1 MAIYVVQPGD
11 TVSLIANEY
20 GVTKE
25 EIIYNNQLLY
35 PYSLAI
41 GQALYISE
49 EVNENRREVNINGYT
64 YPFINEAVLEETLNY
79 LTDLSIFSYGFTREG
94 YLVPPPLPDEPLIT
108 AAIDKATRP
117 ILTLTPFGEDGQFN
131 NLLISSIVN
140 DMAVQERLINEL
152 YTTMD
157 RLGYRGLDIDFEYIL
172 AEDRDNFTTFV
183 ANTTRYMNERGLS
196 VSVALAPKTSSD
208 QQGLLYGGKDY
219 GGLGVAANS
228 VLLMTYEWGYTFS
241 EPRAVA
247 PIDKVR
253 EVLDYA
259 ITKIPRAKIDMGIP
273 NYGYDWALPYV
284 KGLSRARTIG
294 NVEAINIAV
303 EYGSTIYFDEV
314 AQAPYFNYTDNGI
327 LHEVW
332 FEDVRSMNAKFN
344 LMEEYSLR
352 GLGYWQIMR
361 LFRANWLLLE
371 SRFAIEKL

>member
-1 MAIYVVQPGD
+1 MAIYVVQPDD
-11 TVSLIANEY
+11 TVLLIANEY
-20 GVTKE
+20 GITIE
-25 EIIYNNQLLY
+25 EIIYSNQLLY

-41 GQALYISE
+41 GQALYIRE
-49 EVNENRREVNINGYT
+49 GVDEDRRRVNINGYA
-64 YPFINEAVLEETLNY
+64 YPFINEGVLEETLNY

-94 YLVPPPLPDEPLIT
+94 YLVPPLLPDEPLIT
-108 AAIDKATRP
+108 AAINKGVRP

-140 DMAVQERLINEL
+140 DMEVQVRLINEL
-152 YTTMD
+152 YTTME
-157 RLGYRGLDIDFEYIL
+157 RLGYRGVDIDFEYIL

-183 ANTTRYMNERGLS
+183 ANTTRYMNERGFS
-196 VSVALAPKTSSD
+196 VSVALAPKTSPD

-219 GGLGVAANS
+219 GGLGAAANS

-259 ITKIPRAKIDMGIP
+259 ITEIPRAKIDMGIP

-284 KGLSRARTIG
+284 KGQSRARTIG
-294 NVEAINIAV
+294 NVEAVNIAV
-303 EYGSTIYFDEV
+303 QYGSNIYFDEV
-314 AQAPYFNYTDNGI
+314 AQSPYFNYIDNGI

-332 FEDVRSMNAKFN
+332 FEDVRSMNAKSN
-344 LMEEYSLR
+344 LMEEYALR

-371 SRFAIEKL
+371 DRFVIEKL